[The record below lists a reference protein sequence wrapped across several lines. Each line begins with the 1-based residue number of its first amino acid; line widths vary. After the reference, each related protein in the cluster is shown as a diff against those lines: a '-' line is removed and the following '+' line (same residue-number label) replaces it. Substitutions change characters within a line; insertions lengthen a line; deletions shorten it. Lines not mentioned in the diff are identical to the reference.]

1 MAITLI
7 AGIASMAGAAIAGT
21 AWSWAA
27 FALGAGL
34 SLVSR
39 ALAPKLNMGSQ
50 MGGRSVTSREAAH
63 SRKIVYGRARIGG
76 NIVYLESTGNDNKYL
91 WLVVAVAGHEI
102 DAFES
107 VWFNDKKILDGTT
120 YQSGWASSGNSST
133 SPYVQISQYKG
144 DQTAADSALVS
155 ASSKWTTN
163 HKLLDT
169 AYMVIKLTYDVD
181 QFAQGLPNISTIIR
195 GKKVLNPSDNSTAW
209 SDNPAL
215 CAYDYLRDT
224 KYGLGETAANILTAS
239 VTTAKGVCDETVSL
253 AAGGTQKRYT
263 INGVVDTA
271 NSIKS
276 NIEQMLGSMIG
287 RLVYS
292 GGQFEIHAGAYVA
305 PAFTVDESVAVGEIT
320 VQTKTS
326 RRNGYNGVKGVFL
339 SEDDNYILADYPA
352 QISSSYATADG
363 DPIYLDMAL
372 PFTTNNIRAQRI
384 AKLALFR
391 SRQQEAITIPCNLSA
406 LRFKVGEN
414 INVTNARLGYSNKI
428 FEVVGYSMAFS
439 NDGQIVVNVDA
450 IETASSIW
458 AWATSDEEVFLGGG
472 EVALYDGT
480 VAAAPTSINVT
491 SDSFLSDDGTFNSQ
505 FKVSW
510 TNAADAFTDHYIVEW
525 KLASDDDYFSQTTK
539 STPFSIVNLVNN
551 ASYNV
556 RVKAVNEIGVSSAY
570 LSATETS
577 AVDATAPNFPTSVSA
592 TGEFEQITIHWTNP
606 TVDDF
611 KHVNIYRG
619 DSAGATPAL
628 IDTSSG
634 TSFIDTGLVLVNGNP
649 VQKFYKLKSVDN
661 TGNLS
666 TNGSDNGFSAQV
678 NATTTLVPVGG
689 IADDAVDTEQIADDA
704 VDTGQ
709 IADEAVE
716 INQIAASLQSTNYS
730 SGSAGWKI
738 LKSGVVEFEQATIRG
753 EITAST
759 GVIGGFTVGSTSLI
773 GGADSTRVSLSTAD
787 GISLGH
793 NTFGSAPF
801 RVTRAGALTATSATI
816 TGALTLTNVDGATVV
831 YTGGNLQ
838 VGTIGGGNLGA
849 SAKFASFFRH
859 TITSGTSVAAPSD
872 SAFTSE
878 FGRAPQEHDQ
888 LIVNNTAT
896 TPDTQAAYVRGS
908 SAWGSAVDNFLSG
921 SLIVDGSIGA
931 DQIIANTIT
940 AAQIQSNSITVNKL
954 TGDVTEVYPLM
965 LYLNTVL
972 STTET
977 VIALWSL
984 PAPALSISKRQKL
997 AFSAKIHLKN
1007 TNNSTPATNIISFDI
1022 QKKSKGVNAQS
1033 VGTVTLVSFSNYQGL
1048 ISVPGNQLHI
1058 VDGVGGIGDS
1068 ATPSSSNNVL
1078 GVYYDA
1084 TANKTYINYG
1094 ANPNPFATN
1103 DTCYYSDSKFT
1114 SAGTWVTPS
1123 DGFTYAA
1130 LVPEGSGSTR
1140 DINIPIELFFGS
1152 TTTATD
1158 FRIQAEMLSNIV
1170 SGEVFTVRYV
1180 RGVMENIA

>member
-7 AGIASMAGAAIAGT
+7 AGLASAAGHALAISAFT
-21 AWSWAA
+21 FSWAA
-27 FALGAGL
+27 FAIGAGL

-39 ALAPKLNMGSQ
+39 ALMPKLNAGSQ
-50 MGGRSVTSREAAH
+50 MGGRSVTTREAAH
-63 SRKIVYGRARIGG
+63 SRKIIYGRARIGG
-76 NIVYLESTGNDNKYL
+76 NIVYLESTGTDNKYL

-107 VWFNDKKILDGTT
+107 VWFNDNKIWGDGN
-120 YQSGWASSGNSST
+120 YFNNWGSFVS
-133 SPYVQISQYKG
+133 ISFYEG

-155 ASSKWTTN
+155 ASSKWTTD

-169 AYMVIKLTYDVD
+169 AYMVLKLTYDVD
-181 QFAQGLPNISTIIR
+181 KFANGLPNISTIVR
-195 GKKVLNPSDNSTAW
+195 GKKVLDPSDNSTAW

-320 VQTKTS
+320 VQTKQS
-326 RRNGYNGVKGVFL
+326 RRNAYNGVKGVFL

-428 FEVVGYSMAFS
+428 FEVVGYSMDFAS
-439 NDGQIVVNVDA
+439 DGQIVVNVDA

-480 VAAAPTSINVT
+480 VAVAPTSINVT

-505 FKVSW
+505 FNVAW

-525 KLASDDDYFSQTTK
+525 KLASVSDYFSQTTK

-570 LSATETS
+570 LSATPTS
-577 AVDATAPNFPTSVSA
+577 AIDTTAPSVPSSISATAGFQSISLQWTNPSQKDFTNVEVYRATSSGGTYAPVSSIGGGFGAKVEHLDGDLADATAY
-592 TGEFEQITIHWTNP
+592 H
-606 TVDDF
+606 
-611 KHVNIYRG
+611 
-619 DSAGATPAL
+619 
-628 IDTSSG
+628 
-634 TSFIDTGLVLVNGNP
+634 
-649 VQKFYKLKSVDN
+649 YKLKSVDF
-661 TGNLS
+661 TGNKS
-666 TNGSDNGFSAQV
+666 AFSGIV
-678 NATTTLVPVGG
+678 TATTYKIDTAN
-689 IADDAVDTEQIADDA
+689 IADDAVETA
-704 VDTGQ
+704 Q
-709 IADEAVE
+709 IADEAVQTD
-716 INQIAASLQSTNYS
+716 QIDDDAVTIAKIATSLQSTNYS

-738 LKSGVVEFEQATIRG
+738 QKSGVVEFEEATIRG
-753 EITAST
+753 EIVAST

-773 GGADSTRVSLSTAD
+773 AGTGATRVSLSTAD
-787 GISLGH
+787 GIHLGN

-801 RVTRAGALTATSATI
+801 RVTRAGALTASSATI
-816 TGALTLTNVDGATVV
+816 TGNITATDLTVTNATV
-831 YTGGNLQ
+831 TGVFAANNVPDMQNLNGVIAASQ
-838 VGTIGGGNLGA
+838 INAGT
-849 SAKFASFFRH
+849 
-859 TITSGTSVAAPSD
+859 
-872 SAFTSE
+872 
-878 FGRAPQEHDQ
+878 
-888 LIVNNTAT
+888 
-896 TPDTQAAYVRGS
+896 
-908 SAWGSAVDNFLSG
+908 
-921 SLIVDGSIGA
+921 
-931 DQIIANTIT
+931 
-940 AAQIQSNSITVNKL
+940 ITVNKL
-954 TGDVTEVYPLM
+954 TGDVTEVYPLAIEE
-965 LYLNTVL
+965 N
-972 STTET
+972 STMGTSGT
-977 VIALWSL
+977 TTYQDFSF
-984 PAPALSISKRQKL
+984 PAPSLGISKRQRIS
-997 AFSAKIHLKN
+997 AQFVFSI
-1007 TNNSTPATNIISFDI
+1007 TNSSSSNYSAYFTYGLQYKSKTNI
-1022 QKKSKGVNAQS
+1022 GTA
-1033 VGTVTLVSFSNYQGL
+1033 VGTVTHVSFPASYRQ
-1048 ISVPGNQLHI
+1048 SVSLAGNVLDKI
-1058 VDGVGGIGDS
+1058 DNVGGV
-1068 ATPSSSNNVL
+1068 AKTNNGAGTNGIASIQ
-1078 GVYYDA
+1078 GVRYDA
-1084 TANKTYINYG
+1084 DDNKTYVLI
-1094 ANPNPFATN
+1094 ANAATTFATN
-1103 DTCYYSDSKFT
+1103 DTMYFSVSRFE
-1114 SAGTWVTPS
+1114 SAGTFVSNYTS
-1123 DGFTYAA
+1123 
-1130 LVPEGSGSTR
+1130 LQTR
-1140 DINIPIELFFGS
+1140 LILANTVERFSLPLDQYFGS
-1152 TTTATD
+1152 STTATNV
-1158 FRIQAEMLSNIV
+1158 RPYVTASSNMNNLAGV
-1170 SGEVFTVRYV
+1170 LGTVK
-1180 RGVMENIA
+1180 GTMENIA